1 MIANL
6 QYGWTLF
13 IAPIDAKHQWGR
25 APIQIAFTIFI
36 VTETWVAPFAG
47 YLVPATCTDLYGRK
61 FASTNYRAVQRSV
74 FDTQQSM

>member
-13 IAPIDAKHQWGR
+13 IDPIDAKYQWGR

-36 VTETWVAPFAG
+36 VTETARLARSRSARRVCRCRDQIAGARSRHFFRYVAAG
-47 YLVPATCTDLYGRK
+47 
-61 FASTNYRAVQRSV
+61 
-74 FDTQQSM
+74 